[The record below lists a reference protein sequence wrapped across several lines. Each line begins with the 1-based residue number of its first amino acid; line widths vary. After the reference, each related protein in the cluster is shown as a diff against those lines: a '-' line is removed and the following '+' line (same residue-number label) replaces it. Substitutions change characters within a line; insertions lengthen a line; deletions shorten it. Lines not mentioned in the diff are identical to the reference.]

1 MLKLRPF
8 KIDDVFKVQLDY
20 ELPREGR
27 CSLVEHPNIDA
38 FTLEDD
44 DEILAVGGAHIMWP
58 GVAEA
63 WVLVSPSG
71 KQHGRLFARY
81 AKRRFEGMLKEN
93 DIRRMQATIH
103 VTDEPAMRF
112 VEWLGFEKEFLIDC
126 MQNAGLKNLYSEVL
140 PHHREELF
148 QIILSAGSKS

>member
-8 KIDDVFKVQLDY
+8 KIDDVLQVQLDY
-20 ELPREGR
+20 ELGREGR
-27 CSLVEHPNIDA
+27 CNLVEHPNIDA

-44 DEILAVGGAHIMWP
+44 EEILAVGGAHILWP

-71 KQHGRLFARY
+71 KKHGRLFARY

-93 DIRRMQATIH
+93 DIKRMQATIH
-103 VTDEPAMRF
+103 ATDESGMRF
-112 VEWLGFEKEFLIDC
+112 VEWLGFEKE
-126 MQNAGLKNLYSEVL
+126 GLMRKYGLQGEDYVRLARIS
-140 PHHREELF
+140 
-148 QIILSAGSKS
+148 

>member
-1 MLKLRPF
+1 MLRLRPF

-93 DIRRMQATIH
+93 SIRRMQATIH

-112 VEWLGFEKEFLIDC
+112 VEWLGFERE
-126 MQNAGLKNLYSEVL
+126 GLMRKYGVEGEDYIRVA
-140 PHHREELF
+140 R
-148 QIILSAGSKS
+148 IA

>member
-20 ELPREGR
+20 DLPREGR

-63 WVLVSPSG
+63 WV
-71 KQHGRLFARY
+71 
-81 AKRRFEGMLKEN
+81 
-93 DIRRMQATIH
+93 
-103 VTDEPAMRF
+103 
-112 VEWLGFEKEFLIDC
+112 
-126 MQNAGLKNLYSEVL
+126 
-140 PHHREELF
+140 
-148 QIILSAGSKS
+148 